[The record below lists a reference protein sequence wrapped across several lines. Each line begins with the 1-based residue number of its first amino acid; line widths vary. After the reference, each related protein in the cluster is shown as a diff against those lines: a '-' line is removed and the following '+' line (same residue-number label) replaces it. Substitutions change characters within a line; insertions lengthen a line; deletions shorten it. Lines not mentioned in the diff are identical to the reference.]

1 MLTFVLPDERHRQ
14 NVLAFCAEFEET
26 GGTCIGYGGWRDYD
40 KWLQGMRNRHTGHD
54 LPEGSIREDFYL
66 CYEGDALIG
75 VFSLKFELTPFLL
88 NYGGHIGYAVR
99 PSQQR
104 RGLATEILKEGVAL
118 ARSSGFKRL
127 LLVCD
132 DDNLAPE
139 KVILKNGGQYE
150 NTLFDPDEQVFVKRY
165 WIDC

>member
-14 NVLAFCAEFEET
+14 NVLAFYAEFEET
-26 GGTCIGYGGWRDYD
+26 GGTCIGY
-40 KWLQGMRNRHTGHD
+40 T
-54 LPEGSIREDFYL
+54 
-66 CYEGDALIG
+66 
-75 VFSLKFELTPFLL
+75 
-88 NYGGHIGYAVR
+88 VR

-132 DDNLAPE
+132 DDNLASE